1 MRRVVGIAVFA
12 LALAALSPAQLL
24 VNSTTKSGD
33 TIKGTFK
40 FRVTVESQSLVSQ
53 VEFYIGDKL
62 AATDDSTP
70 YEFVLDTL
78 MYPDGPLALTVSAY
92 NAGGEN
98 KKLVLNVKVDNG
110 LALGAAHHIAI
121 AETALTGKK
130 WDDAIEAGR
139 VALKIEPTNNSA
151 RMAMSRA
158 YFGKGVYDLAQKF
171 AEDVVNSDDANIPAR
186 ELLSGI
192 SLRQAFRA
200 MQLSS
205 DREQTIRTVT
215 SAMKTAA
222 KSRND
227 AMSQRIDSFGPV
239 TDANRLRYCDLL
251 IEAGRFSLVM
261 NQLEKKFDADENDS
275 EVTNRL
281 VYAMLRGGRYADA
294 QKIMTRHTRRGEP
307 DAYGYA
313 LKAILDNWMGNDAA
327 SANAEREAL
336 LNDPTNVGVRTA
348 QAYLALRRNNLGTF
362 ASITSSLAESEG
374 ALPVTNYY
382 LTAMYY
388 LQAQYSN
395 SQSAFEAALLAD
407 PSKVHVYLERF
418 NQSISYYLS
427 TRPTGDE
434 KRYQL
439 GFARAFAEGAL
450 EAKPDSFEALTAL
463 SLLAMFEEKWDDA
476 IRFGQ
481 AATAAGPEYGAGHY
495 ALAGAYF
502 AAQMN
507 QQGTASMTT
516 AAKCDK
522 YLDGIRAPKAE
533 EAWRYFYRYGRTL
546 LLAPPGTPAN

>member
-1 MRRVVGIAVFA
+1 MRRVVGSLVLA
-12 LALAALSPAQLL
+12 LSLAALCPAQLV
-24 VNSTTKSGD
+24 VNSITKSGD
-33 TIKGTFK
+33 TVKGTHR

-78 MYPDGPLALTVSAY
+78 MHPDGPLTLTISAY

-98 KKLVLNVKVDNG
+98 KKVVLNVTVNNG
-110 LALGAAHHIAI
+110 LSLGVDHHVAA
-121 AETALTGKK
+121 AETALTAKK
-130 WDDAIEAGR
+130 WDDAIESGR
-139 VALKIEPTNNSA
+139 VALKIDPNHNGA

-158 YFGKGVYDLAQKF
+158 YFGKGIYDLAQKF
-171 AEDVVNSDDANIPAR
+171 AEDVVASDASNIPAR
-186 ELLSGI
+186 ELLAGI

-205 DREQTIRTVT
+205 DRERTIATVT

-227 AMSQRIDSFGPV
+227 AMAQRIDNFGAV

-251 IEAGRFSLVM
+251 IEAGRFSLVIG
-261 NQLEKKFDADENDS
+261 QLEKRFELDENDS

-281 VYAMLRGGRYADA
+281 VYAQLRAGRYADA
-294 QKIMTRHTRRGEP
+294 QKIMLRHTRRGEP

-313 LKAILDNWMGNDAA
+313 LKAVLDNWTGDDNA

-362 ASITSSLAESEG
+362 ASITNGLAESESQS
-374 ALPVTNYY
+374 PVTNYY

-388 LQAQYSN
+388 LQAQYSS
-395 SQSAFEAALLAD
+395 SQAAFEAALLAD

-450 EAKPDSFEALTAL
+450 EAKPDSFEALTAMA
-463 SLLAMFEEKWDDA
+463 LLAMFEEKWDEA

-481 AATAAGPEYGAGHY
+481 AATAAGGEYGAGHY

-507 QQGTASMTT
+507 QQGTAAMTN

-533 EAWRYFYRYGRTL
+533 EAWRYFYRYGRTV
-546 LLAPPGTPAN
+546 LLAPPGTPAG